1 MSDSKWTTVNGVRYP
16 VDGCDTTD
24 NTTDNTSETDNTL
37 DIDPEIERKNKE
49 MAVSMFE
56 RWGEPMTSTIIAN
69 GGPKRTTSPPQKVPS
84 PERLKQQETTVNE
97 LIATDNFM
105 EVVEGL
111 KAGMDE
117 YNRKAADVWTQQGTS
132 AMLQHIMTRE
142 DGTPM
147 SYAESRARYG

>member
-1 MSDSKWTTVNGVRYP
+1 MSDAKWTTVNGVRYP
-16 VDGCDTTD
+16 VDGCDTTMD
-24 NTTDNTSETDNTL
+24 TSDT
-37 DIDPEIERKNKE
+37 DPEIEQKNKE

-84 PERLKQQETTVNE
+84 PERLKQQETKVNE
-97 LIATDNFM
+97 SITTDNFM

-111 KAGMDE
+111 KTGMDE
-117 YNRKAADVWTQQGTS
+117 SNREAADIWTQQGTS
-132 AMLQHIMTRE
+132 AMLQHIMTHE

>member
-1 MSDSKWTTVNGVRYP
+1 MSDAKWTTVNGVRYP

-24 NTTDNTSETDNTL
+24 NTSE
-37 DIDPEIERKNKE
+37 IDPEIERQNKE

-56 RWGEPMTSTIIAN
+56 RWGEPMTSTTIAN
-69 GGPKRTTSPPQKVPS
+69 GGPKRTSSPPQKVPS
-84 PERLKQQETTVNE
+84 PERLKQQETKVNE
-97 LIATDNFM
+97 SIETDNFM
-105 EVVEGL
+105 EFVERM
-111 KAGMDE
+111 KPSMDE
-117 YNRKAADVWTQQGTS
+117 SNRAAADVWTQQGAS